1 MKTYENLLF
10 KEKIKSKFKTEII
23 AANPNQKIS
32 ELKSDIN
39 NMSILNLENK
49 EIQTLNEQPNL
60 INTLF
65 NHTVGIIMKKG
76 KKTKA
81 QKQLENVFINIK
93 EKTNTNP
100 HFIFSKAIEKA
111 SPLIKLVS
119 AKRGSKSIKIPIPLN
134 KHQQHRKAIVWIIE
148 ASNKRHNR
156 SFSERLAQELIA
168 VVDGT
173 SSVFQK
179 KEQLHKL
186 ALVHNSEFNYH

>member
-1 MKTYENLLF
+1 MIITKNSDQKTV
-10 KEKIKSKFKTEII
+10 
-23 AANPNQKIS
+23 
-32 ELKSDIN
+32 ELKNDIN
-39 NMSILNLENK
+39 NIPVSKTENK
-49 EIQTLNEQPNL
+49 EIHILNKHSNT

-81 QKQLENVFINIK
+81 QKQLENAFLYIK
-93 EKTNTNP
+93 QKTNTNP

-111 SPLIKLVS
+111 SPLIKLIS
-119 AKRGSKSIKIPIPLN
+119 TKKGSKSIKIPVPLN
-134 KHQQHRKAIVWIIE
+134 EYQQHRKAIIWILE

-156 SFSERLAQELIA
+156 NFSERLAHELIA

-173 SSVFQK
+173 SSVFQR

-186 ALVHNSEFNYH
+186 ALINRANVQIRA